1 MFLRSVVGCVL
12 AASLVGCSGFRNKPL
27 PSSDQLR
34 EQGVSVSGVE
44 VKITEVTRGKE
55 VGAQVVRGL
64 AAVLVGGVALS
75 TRNKSLTEDQYVSL
89 ENYRGSLQGNE
100 LDQFESPVPALSLSL
115 ERRLAEVGITTTSS
129 PSYRLNSQAFSWA
142 IDYEKLTD
150 GSSYRL
156 YFNINTNLVE
166 RGKTLA
172 TYSCIGATREK
183 RDFDGWKNDPAAI
196 RRNAALIGDR
206 CAANIM
212 SELGLEVTDGQS
224 AVRVEERK
232 SP

>member
-1 MFLRSVVGCVL
+1 MFLRSFVGCIL
-12 AASLVGCSGFRNKPL
+12 AASLVGCAGFRNKPL
-27 PSSDQLR
+27 PSGDQLR
-34 EQGVSVSGVE
+34 EQGVSVSGAE

-55 VGAQVVRGL
+55 VGVQVARGL
-64 AAVLVGGVALS
+64 AAVLVGGVAVS
-75 TRNKSLTEDQYVSL
+75 TRSKSLTEDQYVSL
-89 ENYRGSLQGNE
+89 ENYRGSLKGSE
-100 LDQFESPVPALSLSL
+100 VDQFESPAPALALSL
-115 ERRLAEVGITTTSS
+115 ERRLAEVGITTTMS
-129 PSYRLNSQAFSWA
+129 PSYQLKSQAFSWA

-156 YFNINTNLVE
+156 YFNINTNLLE
-166 RGKTLA
+166 RGKVLA

-206 CAANIM
+206 CAANVV
-212 SELGLEVTDGQS
+212 SELGLEIADGQS
-224 AVRVEERK
+224 AARVEELE